1 MIDSYIVPPL
11 INTGKVPEDIIT
23 KKMNRKLNISLIFND
38 PVQYAKGTVYEGTG
52 VNLDDVPEEIDMS
65 EYGVL
70 DEVRSVERALAP
82 LEHNTKVV
90 PVALDINKLIDELNE
105 NRPDIIFNLCE
116 SVDGDPTQEMNIA
129 GLFELMKIPYTGC
142 RAFTLGLALNKP
154 LVKSILRQN
163 GIPTARHFVAEALSN
178 ISLNGHRFPMIVKPS
193 REDASIGI
201 TNESVVT
208 NLTDL
213 KRRIEYVL
221 EEHKQP
227 ALVEEYID
235 GREINVSVVGNDL
248 PGGMAGELITFPIS
262 EIDFS
267 GLPEDYPKIV
277 SYNSKWMYKTVEFAK
292 TKAVC
297 PAQNLTDNEV
307 KTIQETAKKVYRLLG
322 AADYARV
329 DMRFKDGVAYVLE
342 LNPNPD
348 IASDVPEDTGFTRSA
363 KAYGWEYSHLI
374 QQIIK
379 YALKRWGVA

>member
-1 MIDSYIVPPL
+1 MGL
-11 INTGKVPEDIIT
+11 NKLR
-23 KKMNRKLNISLIFND
+23 KKLNISLIFND
-38 PVQYAKGTVYEGTG
+38 PTQYALGPIY
-52 VNLDDVPEEIDMS
+52 NLQSANVDSLPGNIDMS

-70 DEVRSVERALAP
+70 DEVRSVERALKP
-82 LEHNTKVV
+82 LEHNTRVV
-90 PVALDINKLIDELNE
+90 PFALDIMKLIYELRD

-129 GLFELMKIPYTGC
+129 GLYELMKIPYTGC

-154 LVKSILRQN
+154 LVKHMLVRN
-163 GIPTARHFVAEALSN
+163 NIPTAKFIVAKDTK
-178 ISLNGHRFPMIVKPS
+178 LNGTNNLRFPIMVKPS

-201 TNESVVT
+201 TNDSIVT
-208 NLTDL
+208 NRAAL

-221 EEHKQP
+221 DEHNQP

-235 GREINVSVVGNDL
+235 GREINVSVVGND
-248 PGGMAGELITFPIS
+248 ELIVFPVS

-267 GLPEDYPKIV
+267 RLPKDLPRIV
-277 SYNSKWMYKTVEFAK
+277 SYNSKWMFKTVEFTQ

-297 PAQNLTDNEV
+297 PAHNLKAKEV
-307 KTIQETAKKVYRLLG
+307 RTIQEIAKKVYRLLG

-329 DMRFKDGVAYVLE
+329 DMRFRNGVPYVLE

-363 KAYGWEYSHLI
+363 KAYGWDYEYLI

-379 YALKRWGVA
+379 YALKRWKVKLYEKPERKSVKRSA